1 MFRASLLKIM
11 YARLKPATNRK
22 NWKNPAKSFESKYRK
37 NGKLGRYK

>member
-22 NWKNPAKSFESKYRK
+22 NWKIRRNHLSQNIAK
-37 NGKLGRYK
+37 NGKPGRYK